1 MIFPIGDDQV
11 VGGAK
16 PIVSYTLLAVNV
28 VVFLLQFLTYMSQG
42 TAWLNSFVTQ
52 YGSIPVEIM
61 GGQDL
66 YTLLTSL
73 FLHGGWMHLIG
84 NMMFLWV
91 FADNIEA
98 TIGNINFLIYYILG
112 GLAASMVHILI
123 FPTSQIPSIGASG
136 AIAAVLGTYL
146 ILYPRSQIKMIF
158 IVFMSTFRI
167 PALLFLL
174 FWIGQQ
180 LLNGYGALPGMSN
193 QTSGVGW
200 WAHIGGFGFG
210 VLAGFLIKSF
220 IRPKTLTVSA
230 PVTRSRRRF

>member
-16 PIVSYTLLAVNV
+16 PIVSYSLLAINI
-28 VVFLLQFLTYMSQG
+28 VVFLVQFLVYMSQG
-42 TAWLNSFVTQ
+42 SEWLNRFFME

-61 GGQDL
+61 GGVDL
-66 YTLLTSL
+66 HTLLTSI
-73 FLHGGWMHLIG
+73 FMHGGWMHLIG

-98 TIGNINFLIYYILG
+98 TIGSFNFLIYYLLG
-112 GLAASMVHILI
+112 GLAASMVHIFI
-123 FPTSQIPSIGASG
+123 YPTSQVPSIGASG

-146 ILYPRSQIKMIF
+146 VLYPRSRIKMIVIF
-158 IVFMSTFRI
+158 FMKSFYI

-180 LLNGYGALPGMSN
+180 LLNGFGALPGMGN

-200 WAHIGGFGFG
+200 WAHIGGFAFG
-210 VLAGFLIKSF
+210 VIAGFLIKSF
-220 IRPKTLTVSA
+220 VQPKSLTTASQ
-230 PVTRSRRRF
+230 PITSRRRF